1 MPLDH
6 EHFMGLALDLAR
18 KAAAEGNRPVGSL
31 IVNGAGK
38 ILAQGGNRV
47 YTDFDPTAHGEI
59 LVIREAGRSLKTVDL
74 TGCTLYSS
82 LEPCP
87 MCCWAIVQSNV
98 SRLVLGGR
106 HAALHNKDV
115 GRYTV
120 EALLELTGR
129 SIELVTGI
137 RSQESEDMR
146 RAWNAERAKRG
157 LGPR

>member
-1 MPLDH
+1 MTLDH
-6 EHFMGLALDLAR
+6 EHFMGIALDLAR

-31 IVNGAGK
+31 IVDAAGE
-38 ILAQGGNRV
+38 IVAQGGNRV
-47 YTDFDPTAHGEI
+47 YTDFDPTAHGEL
-59 LVIREAGRSLKTVDL
+59 LVIREAGRILKTVDL

-87 MCCWAIVQSNV
+87 MCCWAIIQSNV

-106 HAALHNKDV
+106 HAALHNKDI

-137 RSQESEDMR
+137 KSAESEDMR

-157 LGPR
+157 IASR

>member
-1 MPLDH
+1 MTLDH
-6 EHFMGLALDLAR
+6 ERFMGIALELAR

-31 IVNGAGK
+31 IVDGAGN
-38 ILAQGGNRV
+38 IVAQGGNRV
-47 YTDFDPTAHGEI
+47 YTDFDPTAHGEV
-59 LVIREAGRSLKTVDL
+59 LVIREAGRVMQTVDL

-106 HAALHNKDV
+106 HAALNNQDI

-120 EALLELTGR
+120 ETLLELTGR
-129 SIELVTGI
+129 SLELVTGV
-137 RSQESEDMR
+137 RSAECEDMR
-146 RAWNAERAKRG
+146 RAWNAERATRG
-157 LGPR
+157 LGSR